1 MAYGTE
7 LVTLEG
13 LHQTVHVGAID
24 ALGFIAATFK
34 HADGVFIFLFT
45 RRGHRCLLVQ
55 HILPLHIEIDHG
67 GDVGFP
73 RLDVV
78 VVEVAVTGGVV
89 VIFVGETREAMAE
102 LMDDDITRE
111 TVAA

>member
-1 MAYGTE
+1 MA
-7 LVTLEG
+7 LEG
-13 LHQTVHVGAID
+13 LHQAVHMRAVDTFRLIT
-24 ALGFIAATFK
+24 ATFK
-34 HADGVFIFLFT
+34 HADGVFIFFFAGRWH
-45 RRGHRCLLVQ
+45 RRLLVQ
-55 HILPLHIEIDHG
+55 HILPLDIEIDHR

-78 VVEVAVTGGVV
+78 VVEIAVTGF
-89 VIFVGETREAMAE
+89 IFVVFVGKSSKAMPE